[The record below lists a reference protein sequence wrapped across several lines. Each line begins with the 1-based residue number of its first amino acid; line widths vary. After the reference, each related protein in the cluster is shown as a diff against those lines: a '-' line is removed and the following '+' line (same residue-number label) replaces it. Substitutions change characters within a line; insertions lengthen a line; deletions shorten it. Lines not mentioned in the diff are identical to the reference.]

1 MSLLIDGYNLLNAV
15 GIVGPRVGPGGLEQ
29 SRLALLN
36 FLAESLGPEEAPRT
50 TVVFDAHD
58 APPGLPRV
66 MSHRGIT
73 VRFAA
78 RYDEADTL
86 IEELIRADT
95 SPRQLIVVS
104 SDHRLHKAARRRR
117 AKVFDSD
124 VWYADVVR
132 QRRERRRAASAGP
145 PHPAVPLLEE
155 DVNYWVRQFGGAAAL
170 EKVIQEEQAPRPT
183 DSPADPCAHGSSAPE
198 DKPLPGIL
206 PELDNPFPPGY
217 GEDVLREEGR

>member
-1 MSLLIDGYNLLNAV
+1 
-15 GIVGPRVGPGGLEQ
+15 
-29 SRLALLN
+29 
-36 FLAESLGPEEAPRT
+36 
-50 TVVFDAHD
+50 
-58 APPGLPRV
+58 
-66 MSHRGIT
+66 
-73 VRFAA
+73 
-78 RYDEADTL
+78 
-86 IEELIRADT
+86 
-95 SPRQLIVVS
+95 
-104 SDHRLHKAARRRR
+104 
-117 AKVFDSD
+117 